1 LLRRCGVGQRA
12 EQEAEHGAECRE
24 ACYNGDED
32 RRGRMNPAPGDKG
45 GEHIVWARR
54 IELAAGKLAMLLAVA
69 LAATPVMAQDI
80 AGLEDCAQ
88 AKGPD
93 KKIGC
98 LQSNVE
104 FLHKLIKTSDTA
116 AQAKLS
122 AANLKIS
129 ELQAQIERLKTAL
142 DQLEKKIPPAHATAP
157 PAATPPA
164 TPPAAK
170 P

>member
-1 LLRRCGVGQRA
+1 
-12 EQEAEHGAECRE
+12 
-24 ACYNGDED
+24 
-32 RRGRMNPAPGDKG
+32 MNPAPADKG
-45 GEHIVWARR
+45 GERIVRPVR
-54 IELAAGKLAMLLAVA
+54 IELAARKLAMLVA
-69 LAATPVMAQDI
+69 LTLAAAPAAAQDI

-88 AKGPD
+88 ARGPD

-104 FLHKLIKTSDTA
+104 FLHKLIKTNDTA
-116 AQAKLS
+116 TQAKLA
-122 AANLKIS
+122 AANVKIG

-142 DQLEKKIPPAHATAP
+142 DQLEKKIPPPPTTARP
-157 PAATPPA
+157 TTTPPA

>member
-1 LLRRCGVGQRA
+1 MDRA
-12 EQEAEHGAECRE
+12 
-24 ACYNGDED
+24 
-32 RRGRMNPAPGDKG
+32 PAGSAAK
-45 GEHIVWARR
+45 HIVTPSRMRGAALL
-54 IELAAGKLAMLLAVA
+54 LAAALLVAPAVP
-69 LAATPVMAQDI
+69 AAAQDI

-88 AKGPD
+88 ARGPD

-104 FLHKLIKTSDTA
+104 FLHKLIKTNDTA

-122 AANLKIS
+122 AANLKIG

-142 DQLEKKIPPAHATAP
+142 DQLEKKIPPP
-157 PAATPPA
+157 PASAPPA
-164 TPPAAK
+164 TPPAAR

>member
-1 LLRRCGVGQRA
+1 
-12 EQEAEHGAECRE
+12 
-24 ACYNGDED
+24 
-32 RRGRMNPAPGDKG
+32 MNPAPADNG
-45 GEHIVWARR
+45 GEPIAGPMR
-54 IELAAGKLAMLLAVA
+54 IELTPRKLVMLLAVV
-69 LAATPVMAQDI
+69 LAATPVAAQDI

-142 DQLEKKIPPAHATAP
+142 DQLEKKIPPR
-157 PAATPPA
+157 PAAAPAA

>member
-1 LLRRCGVGQRA
+1 
-12 EQEAEHGAECRE
+12 
-24 ACYNGDED
+24 
-32 RRGRMNPAPGDKG
+32 M
-45 GEHIVWARR
+45 R
-54 IELAAGKLAMLLAVA
+54 IELTPRKLVMLLAVV
-69 LAATPVMAQDI
+69 LAATPVAAQDI

-142 DQLEKKIPPAHATAP
+142 DQLEKKIPPR
-157 PAATPPA
+157 PAAAPAA

>member
-1 LLRRCGVGQRA
+1 M
-12 EQEAEHGAECRE
+12 
-24 ACYNGDED
+24 DF
-32 RRGRMNPAPGDKG
+32 
-45 GEHIVWARR
+45 ARR
-54 IELAAGKLAMLLAVA
+54 AAATLLAALLI
-69 LAATPVMAQDI
+69 AAGVPAAAQDI

-104 FLHKLIKTSDTA
+104 FLHKLIKTNETA

-122 AANLKIS
+122 AANVKLG

-142 DQLEKKIPPAHATAP
+142 DLLDKKIPPPAAAAPPSAARPTTAP
-157 PAATPPA
+157 PATQ
-164 TPPAAK
+164 PAAK